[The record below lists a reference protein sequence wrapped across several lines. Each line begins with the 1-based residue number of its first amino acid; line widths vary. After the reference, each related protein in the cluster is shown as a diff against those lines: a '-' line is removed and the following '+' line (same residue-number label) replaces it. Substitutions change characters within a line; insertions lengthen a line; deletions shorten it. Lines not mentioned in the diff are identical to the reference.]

1 MAYTSNDCVEL
12 KNLKYKTM
20 LLHGNNVPEIKSHES
35 ISSLD
40 KFLEMEKKN
49 NEAENWVKM
58 NKTGQTKKIVEF
70 IESYSVENK
79 LNDEEKDNLSVFLK
93 DALDKKKLKKVKDV
107 VYDKENEIIKSIPA
121 LYYNKANKHFTLK
134 NADKRLNT
142 LRSLPKK
149 FNSTIKNKAKVSDNS
164 DDR

>member
-20 LLHGNNVPEIKSHES
+20 LLHGNNLPEFKSHES

-70 IESYSVENK
+70 IESYSLENQ
-79 LNDEEKDNLSVFLK
+79 LNDEEKENLSVFLK

-107 VYDKENEIIKSIPA
+107 VYDKENEVIKSIPA
-121 LYYNKANKHFTLK
+121 LYFNKANKHFTLK
-134 NADKRLNT
+134 NADKRVNT

-149 FNSTIKNKAKVSDNS
+149 FNSTIKNKVKVSDNFEE
-164 DDR
+164 R